1 MLENKLEPRERAKD
15 RVQARPTVL
24 TASMHV
30 LYNACYLLR
39 SPMRVAVYTPH
50 SRAMLKAMGRL
61 VSLRR

>member
-39 SPMRVAVYTPH
+39 SPKCAAVYTPH
-50 SRAMLKAMGRL
+50 RRVML
-61 VSLRR
+61 